1 MVTENLTKK
10 NEPLFVKS
18 SADVVEDRDKVGL
31 KVAEAKVVVPVKEKV
46 AVVVDRAVVRVKA
59 KVVLNAPAVLNE
71 VFAEDYCFRAT
82 KT

>member
-1 MVTENLTKK
+1 
-10 NEPLFVKS
+10 
-18 SADVVEDRDKVGL
+18 VGL